1 MNCFDGL
8 RRALPSRFSRLVG
21 TSSFALLLAVGLPL
35 SADAQDTTCPQS
47 AFSQSLTYHGSQPVD
62 GLRLAVAGPEA
73 VGSVHADGDS
83 PLGSPEVTTAPDG
96 TIRFRFS
103 GAAVSQGANVAMGFC
118 FDGSEAA
125 PIPVGPNGAFT
136 WTVGGEAET
145 DTEQADKSLDAAAA
159 GVRWSTAEAADNAW
173 TLLAE
178 LGNMGFEDLELQS
191 LDWARL
197 DAAPALRQLTFDG
210 PFPWQPLHA
219 GGLTLE
225 GRSDGEPL
233 RTAVALPGQWTTKS
247 TDVVLLRFTAA
258 PSDRPTETVE
268 SVMQLN
274 VTAFLTPRFL
284 RQQALAEASKSTG
297 VPVAELQPVRESS
310 AGFALSGAEA
320 FIYKISDSQGNIS
333 SVALDRDGQKVDLAS
348 LESDE
353 QALHESTYG
362 RLDPD
367 LAAALAA
374 AEPTDLLPVMAWGR
388 IASAVVE
395 GAPARPDPEQRLP
408 ESEIDALYAQ
418 VDAYWNNAYG
428 EAVQPIVGMLN
439 AQRAE
444 NVGVSTSAPIVQAD
458 LSPSQI
464 QELASLEAVDRL
476 YLGGTYEDFLA
487 VAGDTVHAD
496 IVHGQGFLGQ
506 GTRLAQVEIS
516 GAVPAANPYL
526 QTYTAGTSC
535 FGSSSTVVQ
544 DPNAC
549 VGPHATA
556 VAGMIASTH
565 PSDTGM
571 APQSCL
577 YAAGSCSNLSSQL
590 QAASDR
596 ARNWGARAM
605 NLSWG
610 SYAGTGP
617 GAMDR
622 FYDNMVINHWRTV
635 VVAAGN
641 GDAPCAPGTGITG
654 SPARA
659 YSVITVG
666 NFDDKNTTLWGDDTM
681 GLCSSYVDPTSQHSD
696 REKPDLS
703 APGTNF
709 NSTTTST
716 PWNGSV
722 GSGTSYAAPVV
733 TGAAGLLFQK
743 HSSLAVW
750 PEATKPILMV
760 SATHNV
766 EGAARLSERD
776 GAGGVVL
783 DEALEVAG
791 TFASNQWG
799 GRSYSC
805 SSATVMDVETIFLQQ
820 YRRTRVAL
828 NWTTS
833 GDYSQYADR
842 PSADLDLQII
852 GPGGNVVTGSY
863 SWDNT
868 FEIVDFL
875 PAQTGNYRIRVRKY
889 RCDESPRYIGW
900 AWRESDHGSYEIPGL
915 GWEAEGAGMDIY
927 DINQNGN
934 PDMLLMVYDA
944 PSGANNFRYKIGWD
958 LDADGGATG
967 GWTSFYNPPGV
978 GWLGQGA
985 DGQLINLDSNPKPE
999 LLLMAYDAPSGANN
1013 FRYVVGW
1020 NMNTDGTVASWGF
1033 YPQLSGLGWEGQG
1046 AGIET
1051 LQISGS
1057 SRPDL
1062 LYMTYDNPY
1071 GGNNFRYRYGRDLNT
1086 AGQITGGTISC
1097 SQVAGVGWEA
1107 QGAGVAIGHFT
1118 GGGAPELI
1126 FMAYDNP
1133 YGANTFRYRVGRD
1146 LTSACGATWGSTVLI
1161 NGVGWEAD
1169 GAEPELYDID
1179 QDGRLELFLMAYDDP
1194 WGPNTFRYRVIDP

>member
-1 MNCFDGL
+1 MQSSDVRARAVSI
-8 RRALPSRFSRLVG
+8 RRRHLITSCCSAMLLLVG
-21 TSSFALLLAVGLPL
+21 GTGAASGESTS
-35 SADAQDTTCPQS
+35 CPQS
-47 AFSQSLTYHGSQPVD
+47 AFSQSLAYHGQQQVD
-62 GLRLAVAGPEA
+62 GLRLAVIGPQA
-73 VGSVHADGDS
+73 VSAVRTDPQG
-83 PLGSPEVTTAPDG
+83 PLGTPEVATAPDG
-96 TIRFRFS
+96 SVRFLFS
-103 GAAVSQGANVAMGFC
+103 GSPVAADDQITLAFC
-118 FDGSEAA
+118 FDGSDAA
-125 PIPVGPNGAFT
+125 PIPVGPDSAAA
-136 WTVGGEAET
+136 WTVAGEIESDSEEA
-145 DTEQADKSLDAAAA
+145 AKGPAAAAA
-159 GVRWSTAEAADNAW
+159 GVQWGSVDLGGGSF
-173 TLLAE
+173 TLQAE
-178 LGNMGFEDLELQS
+178 LGNMGFENLELQA

-197 DAAPALRQLTFDG
+197 SAAPSLSELTWDG
-210 PFPWQPLHA
+210 AFPWQSLIAQPLA
-219 GGLTLE
+219 LD
-225 GRSDGEPL
+225 GRTDGEPR
-233 RTAVALPGQWTTKS
+233 RTAVELPGQWSFKS
-247 TDVVLLRFTAA
+247 SDVVLLRFRAA
-258 PSDRPTETVE
+258 PEDRSNETVDT
-268 SVMQLN
+268 VLQLT
-274 VTAFLTPRFL
+274 VGSFLQPRFL
-284 RQQALAEASKSTG
+284 RDRALTAASQSMG
-297 VPVAELQPVRESS
+297 VPVAELDSVGESKATFS
-310 AGFALSGAEA
+310 LSGGEA
-320 FIYKISDSQGNIS
+320 FIYKMSDSQGNVDA
-333 SVALDRDGQKVDLAS
+333 VALDGDGNSVDLAT
-348 LESDE
+348 LEADE
-353 QALHESTYG
+353 QLQQDATYG

-367 LAAALAA
+367 LAAAVANA
-374 AEPTDLLPVMAWGR
+374 GVGDLLPVIAWAR
-388 IASAVVE
+388 ISQAVAD
-395 GAPARPDPEQRLP
+395 GAPSRPGADQQVPGDD
-408 ESEIDALYAQ
+408 IDAIYAQ
-418 VDAYWNNAYG
+418 VDAYWNQAYG
-428 EAVQPIVGMLN
+428 DAVEPIVGFLN
-439 AQRAE
+439 VLRAE
-444 NVGVSTSAPIVQAD
+444 NLGVSSSAPIVQAD
-458 LSPSQI
+458 LTPSQI
-464 QELASLEAVDRL
+464 QELASLESVDRL

-487 VAGDTVHAD
+487 VAGATVHAD
-496 IVHGQGFLGQ
+496 IVHGQGFQGQ

-516 GAVPAANPYL
+516 GGVPPTNPYL
-526 QTYTAGTSC
+526 QTYTTGTAC
-535 FGSSSTVVQ
+535 FSGSTVVQ

-556 VAGMIASTH
+556 VAGMITSTH

-571 APQSCL
+571 APQTCL
-577 YAAGSCSNLSSQL
+577 YAAGSCSNASSQL

-596 ARNWGARAM
+596 ARLWGARAM

-666 NFDDKNTTLWGDDTM
+666 NFDDKNTDLWGDDTI
-681 GLCSSYVDPTSQHSD
+681 GICSSYVDPTSQHSD

-709 NSTTTST
+709 NSTLTAS
-716 PWNGSV
+716 PWNGNV

-733 TGAAGLLFQK
+733 TGAAGLLFQS
-743 HSSLAVW
+743 HPSLAFW
-750 PEATKPILMV
+750 PEATKPVLMV
-760 SATHNV
+760 ASTHNI

-791 TFASNQWG
+791 NYSSNQWG
-799 GRSYSC
+799 GTSYSC
-805 SSATVMDVETIFLQQ
+805 SSPTVMDVETIYLQQ

-833 GDYSQYADR
+833 GDYSQYATR

-875 PAQTGNYRIRVRKY
+875 PEQSGNYKIRVRKY

-900 AWRESDHGSYEIPGL
+900 AWRESDHGSFEIPGL

-934 PDMLLMVYDA
+934 PDLLLMVYDA

-958 LDADGGATG
+958 LDADGSATG
-967 GWTSFYNPPGV
+967 GWTSVYTPPGV

-985 DGQLINLDSNPKPE
+985 DGQLVNLDSNPRPE
-999 LLLMAYDAPSGANN
+999 LVLMAYDAPPGPNN

-1020 NMNTDGTVASWGF
+1020 NMSTSGTISSWGF

-1051 LQISGS
+1051 LQIGGS

-1062 LYMTYDNPY
+1062 LYMTYDNPA
-1071 GGNNFRYRYGRDLNT
+1071 GGNNFRYRFGLDLNT
-1086 AGQITGGTISC
+1086 SGQITGGTLSC
-1097 SQVAGVGWEA
+1097 PQVAGVGWEA
-1107 QGAGVAIGHFT
+1107 QGAGAAIGNFV
-1118 GGGAPELI
+1118 GGSAPDLV

-1133 YGANTFRYRVGRD
+1133 PGANTFRYRVGRD
-1146 LTSACGATWGSTVLI
+1146 LTSACSASWGSTVII
-1161 NGVGWEAD
+1161 NGLGWEAD

-1179 QDGRLELFLMAYDDP
+1179 GDGQLELFLMAYDDP
-1194 WGPNTFRYRVIDP
+1194 WGANTFRYRVIDP